1 MASLPGTAAAG
12 RARSPSPARPLPG
25 AKPCASRAL
34 GQLSRHPC
42 LALRLPPHPVLPPW
56 QLRTSPASLRRLLAL
71 CNHACTHTHHNHS
84 LTDAT
89 PSPAPPAEWVRSY
102 SSHEYLRL
110 PAKAEGVLDETAEG
124 EPYGERGVGGA
135 ALRCA
140 ALRCAALCCAV
151 LCCAGLGWAG
161 AGAGRCGRAALV
173 VVVVVMGVVCVQPAW
188 RCPGPSGR
196 GFCCMLSGSGLQWL
210 HGGCQPVQ
218 QQEGRKRREGG
229 AKGRSRNRE
238 HRAQATVAEAI
249 GGWRVQPR
257 RLAQHS
263 SSCSSR
269 LGMPPLTGNR
279 RPAAAGGQATA
290 AAAGSRRGQS
300 GGGGGVAGRSLAGMA
315 CRAMLPA
322 PEAPCG
328 RLASRHAA
336 PGPLPALPCRLAR
349 DPAAA
354 LRSRPPL
361 ARLAPP
367 RSAPFAQDARLVCG
381 PCGGTGSRYCM
392 HLPTHQP
399 RRPRQGQAGGGSG
412 HNHPHPPSV
421 CRSSAR
427 FCSARR
433 ASPKQ
438 PPVCVCVC
446 APTSLWAHQRPFL
459 QVHLQ
464 QRVVELFKKVFVL
477 QHRLAGCL
485 GQALHACR
493 RHGMVECS
501 ALSTGMAGLPLER
514 PRHPC
519 LRFCK
524 RAGSLLRGCRA

>member
-1 MASLPGTAAAG
+1 MPPPPLLPLQSGCAPTPPTSNCACQPRRRG
-12 RARSPSPARPLPG
+12 CWTRRRR
-25 AKPCASRAL
+25 ASRTVS
-34 GQLSRHPC
+34 GG
-42 LALRLPPHPVLPPW
+42 
-56 QLRTSPASLRRLLAL
+56 
-71 CNHACTHTHHNHS
+71 
-84 LTDAT
+84 
-89 PSPAPPAEWVRSY
+89 WV
-102 SSHEYLRL
+102 
-110 PAKAEGVLDETAEG
+110 
-124 EPYGERGVGGA
+124 

-140 ALRCAALCCAV
+140 ALRCAVLRCAVLCCAV

-229 AKGRSRNRE
+229 AKERSRNRE

-279 RPAAAGGQATA
+279 RPAAAAGQATA

-477 QHRLAGCL
+477 PASPRWLPRAGPPRLQAAWHGGVQRAQHRDGRPAPGKAETSLPAFLQARWLAAARLSGL
-485 GQALHACR
+485 SIT
-493 RHGMVECS
+493 S
-501 ALSTGMAGLPLER
+501 ASML
-514 PRHPC
+514 
-519 LRFCK
+519 
-524 RAGSLLRGCRA
+524 